1 MAITMKRQSTN
12 VMATAFRTFSLV
24 AGAMMAAAGVHAQAQ
39 PPAASRWRL
48 GASTG
53 GYVPLSSLI
62 VATDFRDT
70 QLGSAPLFSL
80 DVQYLASKA
89 VAIYANPMAA
99 FPTITLGS
107 SISPSAVGPSNQV
120 IVAGGTAGVV
130 LSTTWG
136 AHFQPTLRLG
146 GGFKWYAFDITGA
159 ENQMRPTGD
168 FGLGFRG
175 VGSGPIEVM
184 AEVRY
189 LPSSFDQS
197 KLPTRGIAPQD
208 QRQSDLAL
216 TIGIG
221 IRP

>member
-1 MAITMKRQSTN
+1 
-12 VMATAFRTFSLV
+12 
-24 AGAMMAAAGVHAQAQ
+24 
-39 PPAASRWRL
+39 
-48 GASTG
+48 
-53 GYVPLSSLI
+53 
-62 VATDFRDT
+62 
-70 QLGSAPLFSL
+70 LFSL
-80 DVQYLASKA
+80 DIQYLASNT
-89 VAIYANPMAA
+89 VSIYANPTVT

-120 IVAGGTAGVV
+120 ILTGGTAGVV
-130 LSTTWG
+130 LSTNWMG
-136 AHFQPTLRLG
+136 GHFQPTLRIG

-159 ENQMRPTGD
+159 ENQIRPTGD

-184 AEVRY
+184 AEIRY

-197 KLPTRGIAPQD
+197 KLPTRGITTQE
-208 QRQSDLAL
+208 QRQNDLAL